1 MTHTAGIDIGST
13 YTKVIILSEDDEIV
27 GKAIAPTGFKLTEIA
42 EKVYRLALGNAK
54 FKTDDVNYIIS
65 TGFGRHQ
72 ASISD
77 TAVTDLTSNARG
89 ANFFFPNTRTVLDIG
104 GQTMKASRLDEK
116 AKVKSFRLNDKCA
129 AGTGA
134 FLEKT
139 ARYMGY
145 DTVEI
150 GPLVATANNK
160 IPISGVCA
168 VFAESEVIN
177 QLSEG
182 PAPSDIMYGSM
193 ESLIGRSVQL
203 MKRVRAEPEFT
214 MAGGILRFT
223 TMIGVIAEQLG
234 AEINIPGD
242 DLVQFT
248 SAVGAAVLGHV
259 RLRKLRVEGGW
270 AGSATDICCVTPG
283 AIEKK
288 LNGSKSLV

>member
-1 MTHTAGIDIGST
+1 MTYTAGIDIGST
-13 YTKVIILSEDDEIV
+13 YTKVIILSDDDEIV

-42 EKVYRLALGNAK
+42 EKIYQEALKDAK
-54 FKTDDVNYIIS
+54 LKAEDVSYIIS

-72 ASISD
+72 ATLADI
-77 TAVTDLTSNARG
+77 AVTDLTASARG
-89 ANFFFPNTRTVLDIG
+89 ANFFYPNTRTVLDIG
-104 GQTMKASRLDEK
+104 GQTMKASRLTDK

-145 DTVEI
+145 KTSEI

-182 PAPSDIMYGSM
+182 SAPSDIMFGAM
-193 ESLIGRSVQL
+193 ESLVGRSVQL

-234 AEINIPGD
+234 ADVNVPEDGM
-242 DLVQFT
+242 VQFT
-248 SAVGAAVLGHV
+248 SAVGAAVLGHI
-259 RLRKLRVEGGW
+259 RLRKLQADGDQELPQ
-270 AGSATDICCVTPG
+270 ASA
-283 AIEKK
+283 A
-288 LNGSKSLV
+288 